1 MKLIHRIAFTLLT
14 LCASL
19 TFTVPLRAA
28 DLWQPVGPFGG
39 SIAALAVDPAHPA
52 ILLAGTVNAGA
63 FRSTDRGATWR
74 PVAALREGTVTVL
87 VFDPR
92 GNAYAGAGSR
102 LLKSGDGG
110 VSWAPADDGLPA
122 GAGVAAV
129 AVDARRPALLYASTR
144 SFQGVFRS
152 SDGGAHWVLAGPAF
166 RGDAIVEDLA
176 VDPVTSAV
184 YAGTDSGF
192 WRSTDRGATWTR
204 SGLGGVSVSV
214 IAQAPGAPA
223 VLYAGGRGGLFRS
236 TDRGAHWRSIRRGL
250 PGSATIADIAVH
262 PANPSFLYVALPEE
276 SALQKGGVF
285 RSTDGGAHWEGLRQ
299 GLPASGALAVALD
312 PAAPARVWAGLQADG
327 VFRSADAGRSFHESN
342 GGLRALEV
350 RRIALDPARP
360 AIVWAGPT
368 ARGLFKSTDAGR
380 TWTLVLG
387 PLSGAWTV
395 GLALDPLHPATVY
408 ASGGEI
414 VRSDDGGRHWRLLGD
429 DSTPGAVGPV
439 AVDPQ
444 HPSTL
449 YAGGV
454 TDVFRSDDRGAT
466 WTASAT
472 GVGCILPEDV
482 LVSPARPTDVYTYG
496 ASATGGCEET
506 GGAFKS
512 VDGGRFWMPIET
524 VRALDPSDPETVYG
538 VTVDGV
544 EKSTDGGLTFAPAGA
559 PGSSPPRVFSLL
571 VDPRHP
577 VTLYAGTVAD
587 GVFASADGGATWA
600 PLGRGLRSVPIFALA
615 LDPRG
620 AGRLW
625 AATARGVFALPL

>member
-1 MKLIHRIAFTLLT
+1 MKLIQLLAVLAFT
-14 LCASL
+14 A
-19 TFTVPLRAA
+19 PLQAV

-39 SIAALAVDPAHPA
+39 PMATLAVDPTHPA
-52 ILLAGTVNAGA
+52 TVLAGTVNAGA

-110 VSWAPADDGLPA
+110 VSWAPADAGLPI
-122 GAGVAAV
+122 GAGVAAL
-129 AVDARRPALLYASTR
+129 AADARRPDLLYASTR
-144 SFQGVFRS
+144 SFGGVFRS
-152 SDGGAHWVLAGPAF
+152 GDGGAHWVSVGSAF
-166 RGDAIVEDLA
+166 QGDAIVGELA

-204 SGLGGVSVSV
+204 SGLAGLSVGV
-214 IAQAPGAPA
+214 IAQAPSAPA
-223 VLYAGGRGGLFRS
+223 VLYAGGPGGLFRS
-236 TDRGAHWRSIRRGL
+236 ADRGAHWRSIRRGL
-250 PGSATIADIAVH
+250 PGSETATVADIAVH
-262 PANPSFLYVALPEE
+262 PTNPSVLYVALPEE
-276 SALQKGGVF
+276 GTVEKGGLF
-285 RSTDGGAHWEGLRQ
+285 RSIDGGAHWEKLRQ
-299 GLPASGALAVALD
+299 GLPVSGVLAVALD
-312 PAAPARVWAGLQADG
+312 PAAPARVYAGLQSDG
-327 VFRSADAGRSFHESN
+327 VFRSVDAGRSFREAN

-360 AIVWAGPT
+360 AILWAGPT
-368 ARGLFKSTDAGR
+368 ARGLFKSTDGGR
-380 TWTLVLG
+380 TWALVLG
-387 PLSGAWTV
+387 PLGPAWTV
-395 GLALDPLHPATVY
+395 GLAIDPLRPATIY
-408 ASGGEI
+408 ASSGAI

-429 DSTPGAVGPV
+429 AEAPGAVGPV

-444 HPSTL
+444 HPSTV

-454 TDVFRSDDRGAT
+454 LDVFRSADRGAT
-466 WTASAT
+466 WTASET

-482 LVSPARPTDVYTYG
+482 LISPARPTDVYTHG
-496 ASATGGCEET
+496 ASATSGCGET

-512 VDGGRFWMPIET
+512 VDGGRSWTPIET
-524 VRALDPSDPETVYG
+524 ALALDPTDPEVVYG
-538 VTVDGV
+538 VTVEGV
-544 EKSTDGGLTFAPAGA
+544 EKSTDGGLTFAPAGV

-577 VTLYAGTVAD
+577 ATLYAGTVAD
-587 GVFASADGGATWA
+587 GVFVSADSGATWD
-600 PLGRGLRSVPIFALA
+600 PLGRGLRGVPVLALA

-625 AATARGVFALPL
+625 AATARGVFVLPL

>member
-1 MKLIHRIAFTLLT
+1 MRLMHRIALT
-14 LCASL
+14 LAALLAALAS
-19 TFTVPLRAA
+19 TVPLRAA

-39 SIAALAVDPAHPA
+39 PMAALAVDPAHPA
-52 ILLAGTVNAGA
+52 TVLAGTVNAGA
-63 FRSTDRGATWR
+63 FRSMDRGATWR

-87 VFDPR
+87 VFDPQ

-102 LLKSGDGG
+102 LLESGDGG
-110 VSWAPADDGLPA
+110 ASWAPADDGLPI
-122 GAGVAAV
+122 GAGIAAV
-129 AVDARRPALLYASTR
+129 AADARRPALLYASTR
-144 SFQGVFRS
+144 LSQGVFRS
-152 SDGGAHWVLAGPAF
+152 SDGGAHWVSAGPAF
-166 RGDAIVEDLA
+166 RGDAIVEELA

-204 SGLGGVSVSV
+204 SGLAGLSIGV

-223 VLYAGGRGGLFRS
+223 VLYAGGPGGLFRS

-250 PGSATIADIAVH
+250 PGTIADIAVH
-262 PANPSFLYVALPEE
+262 PSNPSVLYVALPEE
-276 SALQKGGVF
+276 GALEKGGLF
-285 RSTDGGAHWEGLRQ
+285 RSVDGGAHWERLRQ
-299 GLPASGALAVALD
+299 GLPVSGVLAVALD
-312 PAAPARVWAGLQADG
+312 PAAPARIWAGLQEDG
-327 VFRSADAGRSFHESN
+327 VFRSADSGRSFREAN

-360 AIVWAGPT
+360 AILWAGPT
-368 ARGLFKSTDAGR
+368 ARGLFRSTDGGR
-380 TWTLVLG
+380 TWVPVLG
-387 PLSGAWTV
+387 PLSRAWTV
-395 GLALDPLHPATVY
+395 GLAIDPLHPATVY
-408 ASGGEI
+408 ASSGEV

-429 DSTPGAVGPV
+429 GVAPPGAVGPV

-444 HPSTL
+444 HPSTV

-454 TDVFRSDDRGAT
+454 LDVFRSDDRGAT
-466 WTASAT
+466 WAPSAT

-482 LVSPARPTDVYTYG
+482 LVSPARPTDVYTRG
-496 ASATGGCEET
+496 ASATSGCEET

-512 VDGGRFWMPIET
+512 VDGGRSWMPIET
-524 VRALDPSDPETVYG
+524 ALALDPTDPEVVYG

-577 VTLYAGTVAD
+577 ATLWAGTVAD
-587 GVFASADGGATWA
+587 GVFVSADGGATWA
-600 PLGRGLRSVPIFALA
+600 PLGRGLRGVAVLALA

-625 AATARGVFALPL
+625 AATARGVFTLPL